1 LIPASK
7 PPDSHPA
14 IPADKL
20 HLKGASVKKLLFA
33 VLAVALA
40 VTTLSTPG
48 SALVQTPDSQAKQD
62 NRINGKWHFVFDTQG
77 GDREFEAEFS
87 VDADGKV
94 TGTWDNK
101 PATGTYKDGH
111 LKMAFD
117 TFSQEANETAQL
129 QLDGQIDDSTT
140 LTGNW
145 AFSSY
150 DGTFKATHP
159 KP

>member
-1 LIPASK
+1 M
-7 PPDSHPA
+7 
-14 IPADKL
+14 
-20 HLKGASVKKLLFA
+20 KKLLLA
-33 VLAVALA
+33 VLAIALTA
-40 VTTLSTPG
+40 IVLPTPG
-48 SALVQTPDSQAKQD
+48 SFVAHAQDTPASPDK
-62 NRINGKWHFVFDTQG
+62 RIDGKWHFVFDTQG

-94 TGTWDNK
+94 TGTWNNK

-111 LKMAFD
+111 LLMAFD
-117 TFSQEANETAQL
+117 TYSEEANETAQL
-129 QLDGQIDDSTT
+129 QLDGKIDDSST